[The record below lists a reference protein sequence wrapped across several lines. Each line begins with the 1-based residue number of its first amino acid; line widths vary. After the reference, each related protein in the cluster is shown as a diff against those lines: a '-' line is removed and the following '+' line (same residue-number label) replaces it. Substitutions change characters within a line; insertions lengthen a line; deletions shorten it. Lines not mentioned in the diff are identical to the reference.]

1 MLAGSAGQ
9 HVVGFWDSNIDIFPE
24 VQDKKY
30 SYILYLIGYIAYG
43 LHFWYDSTIRI
54 ANLACWSNIITP
66 PAYDKKFPLLAEG
79 LKFLN
84 FWGRLR
90 PSDQFLNTL
99 SGPRIFA
106 LKRYPKDRGMG

>member
-1 MLAGSAGQ
+1 MFNANL
-9 HVVGFWDSNIDIFPE
+9 IDIIDIHS
-24 VQDKKY
+24 VNLIY
-30 SYILYLIGYIAYG
+30 SNLHVLFDIYIYIYI
-43 LHFWYDSTIRI
+43 F
-54 ANLACWSNIITP
+54 TP